1 MRSRFGLLGPI
12 LVIVGLLAGAF
23 GIWFML
29 RVRPVAGRFIDGFA
43 LDDDSYIAIREQPG
57 TDRNF
62 IEVTRQNKQLWQAMI
77 PHYAGRVGAPALGVA
92 PSAITVRIA
101 RRGRSE
107 IFGLSL
113 TDARKL
119 GALLL
124 GKDRKP
130 TATSHCGEIITLTDD
145 GMAFELLS
153 TEDDNAIAAVH
164 VGTGAAGWQ
173 TSLGKAPITDA
184 GVAHGVVWVNQG
196 SASTAF
202 HAADG
207 TPADIPDEARHA
219 DRHATIRVL
228 APGVSFDTTSR
239 RLIFATSNGPPTM
252 RAWPADAV
260 DPWPYHVG
268 NTTILVIRPT
278 GISHL
283 PLTAEMPLAAV
294 SANAQAPATATP

>member
-1 MRSRFGLLGPI
+1 MRQRFGLLGPL

-29 RVRPVAGRFIDGFA
+29 RVRPVPGRFIDGFA

-77 PHYAGRVGAPALGVA
+77 PHYAGRVGAPAIGVSPTA
-92 PSAITVRIA
+92 MTVRIA

-107 IFGLSL
+107 VFGLSL
-113 TDARKL
+113 TDARKM

-130 TATSHCGEIITLTDD
+130 TASSHCGEIITLTAN
-145 GMAFELLS
+145 GLAFELLS
-153 TEDDNAIAAVH
+153 TEDDNSIASVF
-164 VGTGAAGWQ
+164 VSTGAAGWQ
-173 TSLGKAPITDA
+173 APLGKAPITDA
-184 GVAHGVVWVNQG
+184 GVANGVVWIKQG
-196 SASTAF
+196 AAVTAF

-207 TPADIPDEARHA
+207 SVAEIPAEARNA
-219 DRHATIRVL
+219 DRHALVRLI
-228 APGVSFDTTSR
+228 APGISFDTASR
-239 RLIFATSNGPPTM
+239 RLIFTNGNNPPTM

-268 NTTILVIRPT
+268 ITTILVIRPT

-283 PLTAEMPLAAV
+283 PLSPEPVTA
-294 SANAQAPATATP
+294 N

>member
-1 MRSRFGLLGPI
+1 MRPRFGLLGPM
-12 LVIVGLLAGAF
+12 LVVVGLLAGGF

-29 RVRPVAGRFIDGFA
+29 HVRPVPGKFIDGFA
-43 LDDDSYIAIREQPG
+43 LDDDSYIAIRAQPG

-77 PHYAGRVGAPALGVA
+77 PHYAGRVGAPAIGVSPTA
-92 PSAITVRIA
+92 MTVRIA

-107 IFGLSL
+107 VFGLSL
-113 TDARKL
+113 TDARKM

-130 TATSHCGEIITLTDD
+130 TATSHCGEIITLTAD
-145 GMAFELLS
+145 GRAFELLS
-153 TEDDNAIAAVH
+153 SQDDNVIASVD
-164 VGTGAAGWQ
+164 VSTGAAGWQ
-173 TSLGKAPITDA
+173 APLGKAPITDA
-184 GVAHGVVWVNQG
+184 GVANGIVWVNQG
-196 SASTAF
+196 TTSTAF

-207 TPADIPDEARHA
+207 SAAEIPVEARNA
-219 DRHATIRVL
+219 DRHAAVRVI
-228 APGVSFDTTSR
+228 APGIRFETTSR
-239 RLIFATSNGPPTM
+239 RLLFSNGNGPPTI

-268 NTTILVIRPT
+268 RTTILVIRPS

-283 PLTAEMPLAAV
+283 PLTPEMPLAAV
-294 SANAQAPATATP
+294 TAN

>member
-1 MRSRFGLLGPI
+1 MRARLGLLGPL
-12 LVIVGLLAGAF
+12 LVVVGLLAGTF

-29 RVRPVAGRFIDGFA
+29 HVRPVAGRFIDGFA
-43 LDDDSYIAIREQPG
+43 LDDDSYIAIREQAG

-77 PHYAGRVGAPALGVA
+77 PHYAGRVGAPAIGVSSA
-92 PSAITVRIA
+92 AITVRIA

-107 IFGLSL
+107 VFGLSL
-113 TDARKL
+113 TDARKM

-153 TEDDNAIAAVH
+153 TEDDNAIAAVF
-164 VGTGAAGWQ
+164 VSTGGAGWQ
-173 TSLGKAPITDA
+173 APLGKALVTDA
-184 GVAHGVVWVNQG
+184 GVALGVVWVKQG
-196 SASTAF
+196 TTITAF

-207 TPADIPDEARHA
+207 TKAEIPEEARIA
-219 DRHATIRVL
+219 DRHAAIRVI
-228 APGVSFDTTSR
+228 APGISFDTKLR
-239 RLIFATSNGPPTM
+239 HLIFANGNGPATTL
-252 RAWPADAV
+252 AWPSDAV
-260 DPWPYHVG
+260 DPWPYHIG

-283 PLTAEMPLAAV
+283 PLRADMPLAAV
-294 SANAQAPATATP
+294 TAR